1 MNHVKGSYKYNP
13 DDFDGIL
20 NLPDGF
26 RNFYRFLEVYQENSS
41 RLNWFEFRRRW
52 KDLFFLLKAREV
64 EGKIN
69 PVTAGEIRNYLEV
82 LVND

>member
-1 MNHVKGSYKYNP
+1 VDSVDSAYKYNP

-26 RNFYRFLEVYQENSS
+26 RNFYEFLEIYRKDRS
-41 RLNWFEFRRRW
+41 RLNWFAFRRHW
-52 KDLFFLLKAREV
+52 EDLFFVIKAREV
-64 EGKIN
+64 EGNIN